1 MPQDHLG
8 LFDTPPSP
16 RQVRAGLT
24 ILGLLLVAALVI
36 MPVRNLRWGEVD
48 GIIPMVDAFMFL
60 VDLVTATLL
69 YAQAAV
75 FRSRALT
82 GLASGFVFSALIVVP
97 HALTF
102 PGAFAPN
109 GLLGAGVNTTAWLAN
124 FRRMA
129 IPIAIVFYVLLR
141 RGDAAAISEAERP
154 PARIVE
160 GVSAAI
166 VLTVLAT
173 LLATIGQGLLPNFFQ
188 DRTELSASY
197 AMGVE
202 TGVFALFAVSGVFLW
217 RSRNSVLDM
226 WLLVALAAMVIQSL
240 MVLTLHARF
249 TVGWYGLYLQTL
261 ASRLVVMLALL
272 AESNRL
278 YARLALASSARNRER
293 DVRLMS
299 MDAVASAISQEVGQ
313 TVAAVMLNLRSSRA
327 WLSGATPQ
335 VDEAIASLDAAID
348 AGNATFGAIKGAQAL
363 FATGR
368 GLTTDCSVNDLVRA
382 SASSLSRE
390 LAGRKISLHLDL
402 DKRVS
407 TIVANPVQLQRVFVN
422 LLTNAMEALDTVRGR
437 SRRIGVRT
445 ALFEGNQ
452 VLIEISDNGGGIE
465 QDEVARIFDD
475 FFTTKASG
483 TGLGLSL
490 SRTIVEEH
498 GGRLWASAGEEHG
511 AVFHVQLPLSALP

>member
-1 MPQDHLG
+1 
-8 LFDTPPSP
+8 
-16 RQVRAGLT
+16 
-24 ILGLLLVAALVI
+24 
-36 MPVRNLRWGEVD
+36 
-48 GIIPMVDAFMFL
+48 
-60 VDLVTATLL
+60 
-69 YAQAAV
+69 
-75 FRSRALT
+75 
-82 GLASGFVFSALIVVP
+82 
-97 HALTF
+97 
-102 PGAFAPN
+102 
-109 GLLGAGVNTTAWLAN
+109 
-124 FRRMA
+124 
-129 IPIAIVFYVLLR
+129 
-141 RGDAAAISEAERP
+141 
-154 PARIVE
+154 
-160 GVSAAI
+160 
-166 VLTVLAT
+166 
-173 LLATIGQGLLPNFFQ
+173 
-188 DRTELSASY
+188 
-197 AMGVE
+197 MGVE

-299 MDAVASAISQEVGQ
+299 MDAVASAIAQEVGQ